1 MTHGRT
7 YLRGQIWWI
16 AYWYKGKERRESSG
30 STERKIA
37 NLLLAKRLGEIGA
50 DTAGVKRWL
59 GPEAERVLVTS
70 LLDDLILAHEVAHSR
85 SVKHYKARMIALRAS
100 FDRERVREVDTPRL
114 RRYIQERERAGVK
127 PATIQVELAV
137 LRRAFN
143 LAHQDGRIGSV
154 PTFPTIR
161 VDNARQG
168 FFEQG
173 DFEAV
178 VKLLPPY
185 LKDVARF
192 AYLSGWRKEEILG
205 LLWSEVDMAGRIIKL
220 SPERSKNK
228 KGRVLAL
235 VGELWEIIER
245 RQGYRGVPFPDG
257 ADFYFCPFVFH
268 REGQPIRHIRGAW
281 MTACRRAGVEGMLFH
296 DMRRTTVR
304 NLLRAGVSQRTA
316 MEVTGHKTA
325 SVFMRYDIVSED
337 DIRDAQEKMQSYL
350 RAQGGERTII
360 PMEGHG

>member
-1 MTHGRT
+1 M
-7 YLRGQIWWI
+7 
-16 AYWYKGKERRESSG
+16 
-30 STERKIA
+30 
-37 NLLLAKRLGEIGA
+37 
-50 DTAGVKRWL
+50 
-59 GPEAERVLVTS
+59 TS

-178 VKLLPPY
+178 VKLLPDY

-205 LLWSEVDMAGRIIKL
+205 LLWSEVDMAGRVIKL

-235 VGELWEIIER
+235 VGELWDIVKR
-245 RQGYRGVPFPDG
+245 REELKWTDSYGMSHLSEV
-257 ADFYFCPFVFH
+257 VFH
-268 REGQPIRHIRGAW
+268 REGQPIRHIRSAW

-325 SVFMRYDIVSED
+325 SVFQRYDIVDEE
-337 DIRDAQEKMQSYL
+337 DIRDAQVRMQAYL
-350 RAQGGERTII
+350 KAQGGERTII